1 MVHREAA
8 AVRQAGGMARMKPP
22 HTVIASYR
30 GMLYELDLVECRRAL
45 VKRQVDGAMDSIESL
60 ATACGI
66 SRSTASRFFSGRPTS
81 LTVTLT
87 ILSELHLAFE
97 DVARPWDAAGAA

>member
-1 MVHREAA
+1 
-8 AVRQAGGMARMKPP
+8 MARMKPP
-22 HTVIASYR
+22 QRVITSYR
-30 GMLYELDLVECRRAL
+30 GMLYELDLVKCRRGL
-45 VKRQVDGAMDSIESL
+45 VKRQVGGDLDSMEGL

-81 LTVTLT
+81 LTVTLK